1 MLRAT
6 FELSPARSSEV
17 LAPLRGHVVAG
28 DGASDVV
35 ADQVAAAS
43 GQPDGGATVVVELP
57 LDNWGPNVNLLVAAL
72 VAGEVME
79 ARTLTRCRLVG
90 LDLPDGLLPG
100 PAFGPSGERVTVGV
114 IVKPPLGL
122 GPAEA
127 GEVARA
133 AVAGGA
139 RFVKD
144 DETLGD
150 PPWCRLAERV
160 RSVSKGLEP
169 GVVYCPNVTGPS
181 SGLLDRARTAVDLG
195 ATGLLVN
202 PFAQGLDALLA
213 LREAE
218 LGVPLFAHRA
228 GSGPWARNQAFGPTG
243 AVLARLLR
251 LCGADYVVV
260 GAFGG
265 TLFETDDEVRANLDA
280 VRDPCGLARPAVAAM
295 GGGLGPDGVRTQLDA
310 AGGDGL
316 LLLLGSRAHAFPG
329 GLEAA
334 VRRAVEGL
342 S

>member
-6 FELSPARSSEV
+6 FELSPAGSAEL
-17 LAPLRGHVVAG
+17 LAPLRGEVVV
-28 DGASDVV
+28 DD
-35 ADQVAAAS
+35 
-43 GQPDGGATVVVELP
+43 GATVVVDLP
-57 LDNWGPNVNLLVAAL
+57 EDNWGADVNLIVAAL

-79 ARTLTRCRLVG
+79 ARALTRCRLVA

-100 PAFGPSGERVTVGV
+100 PAFGASPERATVGV

-122 GPAEA
+122 RPAEVA
-127 GEVARA
+127 EVARA

-150 PPWCRLAERV
+150 PPWCPLAERV
-160 RSVSKGLEP
+160 RSVSKVLEP

-181 SGLLDRARTAVDLG
+181 PGLVERARTAVELG
-195 ATGLLVN
+195 ATGLLVD
-202 PFAQGLDALLA
+202 PFAQGLGALVA

-228 GSGPWARNQAFGPTG
+228 GSGPWARNSAFGPTG

-265 TLFETDDEVRANLDA
+265 TLFETDGEVRANLAA
-280 VRDPCGLARPAVAAM
+280 VREPCGRARPAGAAIGGGRGPDDVRGQVDGAG
-295 GGGLGPDGVRTQLDA
+295 GGGLLV
-310 AGGDGL
+310 
-316 LLLLGSRAHAFPG
+316 LLGSRAHTFPG

-342 S
+342 P